1 MCICVLEEEMKK
13 RLNIT
18 IDEELY
24 KKVRALSFFRNES
37 ISEIIRRSLKA
48 WIDKKIGK
56 KENLILSAKDEKE
69 ILEILASDEFVTSEE
84 AKEILDL

>member
-1 MCICVLEEEMKK
+1 MNR

-24 KKVRALSFFRNES
+24 KKIKALAFFRDES
-37 ISEIIRRSLKA
+37 ISEIIRKSLRA

-56 KENLILSAKDEKE
+56 KEELILSAKDEKE
-69 ILEILASDEFVTSEE
+69 ILEILSSDEFVSSEE
-84 AKEILDL
+84 AKEILEI